1 MSRCTHRCVAE
12 YLTAK
17 RCRPIPAMYRPLG
30 WHPGVFKLVCVTCG
44 ELMPLGPANDTPEVL
59 VEVRAA
65 AIVAS
70 EMPLPDDEWAGW
82 LCHAYDDMIGAP
94 ARDGEWA
101 GWLARVICTHDDA
114 IRTLDAEARRG

>member
-1 MSRCTHRCVAE
+1 MSGC
-12 YLTAK
+12 
-17 RCRPIPAMYRPLG
+17 RCRHNYTRTITRDGRETWSTYRRRATVDAVR
-30 WHPGVFKLVCVTCG
+30 WTCRDCG
-44 ELMPLGPANDTPEVL
+44 ETLPLGPANDTPEVL